1 MLRHFL
7 AAAFALFLAAPAI
20 AAEEAA
26 APPKAEPPV
35 MGSIVKLKDGKLTM
49 KTMEGTNLTY
59 TVPADVRVSQTKQV
73 TLDDVKEGQFIGT
86 TAVEGPDGKL
96 KAQEI
101 HIFAEEMRG
110 VGEGHYPW
118 GDDPNTTMTNGNI
131 EKLKGVKAGH
141 KLKVSYKGGETEIQV
156 PADIPVVMIEPASAD
171 LLKPGAVVNVFAM
184 KNADG
189 SMTAGG
195 IGVVTPAPETATN

>member
-7 AAAFALFLAAPAI
+7 AIAFILFLAAPVI

-26 APPKAEPPV
+26 APPKPEAPV
-35 MGSIVKLKDGKLTM
+35 MGSIVKLKGGTLTV
-49 KTMEGTNLTY
+49 KTMEDESLTY
-59 TVPADVRVSQTKQV
+59 TVPDDVRVSQSKQV

-86 TAVEGPDGKL
+86 TAVEGEDGKL
-96 KAQEI
+96 HAQEI

-118 GDDPNTTMTNGNI
+118 GDDPKTTMTNGNI
-131 EKLKGVKAGH
+131 EKLKGVKQGH
-141 KLKVSYKGGETEIQV
+141 KIKVSYKGGETEVQV

-171 LLKPGAVVNVFAM
+171 LLKPGAVVNIFAM
-184 KNADG
+184 KNEDG

-195 IGVVTPAPETATN
+195 IGVVTPAPEAATN